1 MSHGHRIADLPI
13 TAGSVSLA
21 ELPPLASGATATF
34 RVGAADVV
42 RAGNALDRPMAGVAL
57 PPLPDPDVT
66 LRWTRDGLLS
76 LRREEDAVK
85 IAFLISTVHDL
96 GGTAGAVVT
105 QANAL
110 CERHEVEIISVYR
123 RRGPPLPGRP
133 AGDGHRPGRPARRQG
148 RGRPA
153 STPIA
158 AAALR
163 GRQPTMIEAGS
174 DPTLDALAD
183 VALEARAARPG
194 RRRTGDGDARHSRLR
209 HPARARRRTAIVH
222 QEHRSSSQRPNSRR
236 LLLDHARRADVVV
249 MLTEPMAR
257 WLAVE
262 LGPDAPQIEVVPNAL
277 APAYRP
283 RSPLDRA
290 GDPRRRP
297 AGHREAVDPPD
308 LRVRHGR
315 RPDPRVAGADLRP
328 GPRPVRHH
336 VDVRGSSGS
345 GTGSSA
351 PARPPT

>member
-1 MSHGHRIADLPI
+1 M
-13 TAGSVSLA
+13 
-21 ELPPLASGATATF
+21 
-34 RVGAADVV
+34 
-42 RAGNALDRPMAGVAL
+42 AL
-57 PPLPDPDVT
+57 PPLPDPET
-66 LRWTRDGLLS
+66 SLRWTKDGLLAV
-76 LRREEDAVK
+76 RREDGAVK

-110 CERHEVEIISVYR
+110 CARHDVEIISVYR
-123 RRGPPLPGRP
+123 DEGHHFPVDPRVTVTDLVDLRGGRSS
-133 AGDGHRPGRPARRQG
+133 
-148 RGRPA
+148 RPA
-153 STPIA
+153 SIPNT
-158 AAALR
+158 AAALK

-183 VALEARAARPG
+183 VALEAALPDLDADVLVTVTPG
-194 RRRTGDGDARHSRLR
+194 TLGYATQLA
-209 HPARARRRTAIVH
+209 PATTAIVH

-308 LRVRHGR
+308 RRVRDDR
-315 RPDPRVAGADLRP
+315 RPDPRVAGADLRAAATP
-328 GPRPVRHH
+328 GSTSCRCP
-336 VDVRGSSGS
+336 GSSGS

>member
-1 MSHGHRIADLPI
+1 M
-13 TAGSVSLA
+13 
-21 ELPPLASGATATF
+21 
-34 RVGAADVV
+34 
-42 RAGNALDRPMAGVAL
+42 
-57 PPLPDPDVT
+57 
-66 LRWTRDGLLS
+66 
-76 LRREEDAVK
+76 K

-110 CERHEVEIISVYR
+110 CTRHEVEIISVYR
-123 RRGPPLPGRP
+123 DEGHHFPVDPRVTVTDLVDLRGDKVAVPGLDPDR
-133 AGDGHRPGRPARRQG
+133 
-148 RGRPA
+148 
-153 STPIA
+153 
-158 AAALR
+158 AAALQ

-183 VALEARAARPG
+183 VALEGALPDLDADVLVTVTPG
-194 RRRTGDGDARHSRLR
+194 TLGYATQLA
-209 HPARARRRTAIVH
+209 PARTAIVH

-262 LGPDAPQIEVVPNAL
+262 LGPDAPADRGGAQRAGAGVPAAL
-277 APAYRP
+277 PA
-283 RSPLDRA
+283 DRA
-290 GDPRRRP
+290 GHPRRRP

-328 GPRPVRHH
+328 PATPGSTSCRCP
-336 VDVRGSSGS
+336 GSSGS